1 MLIKSELRCL
11 VLLGIGLAIY
21 SNLNLFLHLITGV
34 STLLDLASRSNPND
48 SIVNSFNYFW
58 TSFTYLP
65 TFFFTYLYIFVLLYT
80 LNHSS
85 TWALLTF
92 PLFILYNYE
101 LLDFLAINAHWY
113 VRDGSLSGINLLLS
127 NNLNKYHPFIFYISV
142 FLLVP
147 LACTASCLFTR
158 ESRFTRN
165 TLVKLGTVLQFLILL
180 INLLALFLGS
190 WWALQEGT
198 WGGWW
203 NWDASEV
210 LGLLVSLLSLQS
222 LHLKQV
228 ITNLTQFTEKFLIG
242 LWIFVFSYF
251 FIQLNFDLVSHN
263 FGSKFFFFFNN
274 NLFFLEILALVS
286 TILLIHLGRIY
297 FWRTQLYIILA
308 NGTSPALLSLQW
320 FGVWLIILLITT
332 TAFSSFLPLLNYF
345 LWSYF
350 AINSF
355 NFHIHLPL
363 IILLFFVIFFVTF
376 LSFEFFGLTLFLSLP
391 LCYYVPGACTPLLLL
406 PIRKSFISLQ
416 HVGLLILLVLNCI
429 SYNLNF
435 VYWYP
440 TMFYEEIPLATRAS
454 FIKQDLMFCDMVF
467 IDKLIL
473 YQSGVDYWNTSTW
486 TTMYGTNAPTLN
498 SFLLAYDAGTHY
510 NYYSLIDGW
519 LSPALYIETGYLNNL
534 LDTSFV
540 LIVCVL
546 LLLLTS
552 RSYLLY

>member
-1 MLIKSELRCL
+1 MIKSELRCL
-11 VLLGIGLAIY
+11 VLLGIGLALY

-34 STLLDLASRSNPND
+34 STLLDLSSRSNPND
-48 SIVNSFNYFW
+48 SIINSFNYFW

-80 LNHSS
+80 LNQSS
-85 TWALLTF
+85 TLILLIF
-92 PLFILYNYE
+92 PLFLLYNYE
-101 LLDFLAINAHWY
+101 LLDFLTVNVHWY

-147 LACTASCLFTR
+147 LMCTAPLLFTR
-158 ESRFTRN
+158 RSRFKRN
-165 TLVKLGTVLQFLILL
+165 TLLKLGAVLKVSILL

-222 LHLKQV
+222 IHLKQT
-228 ITNLTQFTEKFLIG
+228 ISNLTQFTEKFLIG
-242 LWIFVFSYF
+242 IWVFVFSYF

-274 NLFFLEILALVS
+274 NLFFLEILTLVS
-286 TILLIHLGRIY
+286 TILLVNLVRIY
-297 FWRTQLYIILA
+297 FWRTQLYTILVNVA
-308 NGTSPALLSLQW
+308 SPALLSLQW
-320 FGVWLIILLITT
+320 FGVWLITLLITT

-363 IILLFFVIFFVTF
+363 VILPFFIIFFVTF
-376 LSFEFFGLTLFLSLP
+376 LSFDFFSITLLLSIP
-391 LCYYVPGACTPLLLL
+391 LCYYIPGACIPLLLL
-406 PIRKSFISLQ
+406 PIRKSVVSIQ
-416 HVGLLILLVLNCI
+416 HIGLLILLVLNCT

-440 TMFYEEIPLATRAS
+440 TMFYEEIPLATQAS

-473 YQSGVDYWNTSTW
+473 HQSGVEYWNTSTW
-486 TTMYGTNAPTLN
+486 TTIYGTNAPTLN
-498 SFLLAYDAGTHY
+498 FFLLAYDAGTHY
-510 NYYSLIDGW
+510 NYYSLTDGW

-534 LDTSFV
+534 LDTSFILILCIAVFVVTHKRRV
-540 LIVCVL
+540 L
-546 LLLLTS
+546 
-552 RSYLLY
+552 Y